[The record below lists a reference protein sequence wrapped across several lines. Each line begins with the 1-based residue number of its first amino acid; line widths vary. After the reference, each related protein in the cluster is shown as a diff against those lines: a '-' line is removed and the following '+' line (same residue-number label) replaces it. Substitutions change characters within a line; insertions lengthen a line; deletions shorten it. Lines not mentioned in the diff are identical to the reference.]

1 MNKFSSS
8 FISVTLKLFSFYSD
22 EKRGWFTSSMKEK
35 VTQSTQSSRIT
46 THSSRVTSRTTTRS
60 AVGSMRSAVAVRR
73 SSVSMKVTR
82 PPKKSIWDLFT
93 GEENR
98 DETTTSTMSTMNKK
112 NAIIRREGITS
123 ERSFTMQETSVEV
136 TTRDVS

>member
-1 MNKFSSS
+1 
-8 FISVTLKLFSFYSD
+8 
-22 EKRGWFTSSMKEK
+22 
-35 VTQSTQSSRIT
+35 
-46 THSSRVTSRTTTRS
+46 
-60 AVGSMRSAVAVRR
+60 MRSTVAVRH

-93 GEENR
+93 REENR

-112 NAIIRREGITS
+112 NAITHHEGITL

-136 TTRDVS
+136 KNEVTTRDVS